1 MRFETLETLCEFFP
15 RVPGSS
21 LLLLRR
27 LIRNDVDAQE
37 CYAQV
42 FGAEFDRRGYYDS
55 TPVGG
60 GYIPESVDR
69 ACILLVADRLLGTFG
84 VEYLGGDIYY
94 CNTGDTYD
102 LTLLYDER
110 VDRFFVGTWG
120 SLVEANPR
128 RYGFDE

>member
-15 RVPGSS
+15 QVPGSK

-42 FGAEFDRRGYYDS
+42 FGEEFSRRAYYRGTAAGS
-55 TPVGG
+55 
-60 GYIPESVDR
+60 GYIPEGDEE
-69 ACILLVADRLLGTFG
+69 AMILLIADKLIGTCG